1 MRTGAGYFDSGA
13 ESGEPQV
20 EPGNP
25 GVGPGEEHEAEL
37 DDVPGVGPEEEHEVE
52 LGCVPGAGHSGVEYD
67 EGPVAELG
75 TVPGVGREG
84 YPGTWLGGAHE
95 IGQIEVELGLF
106 VKGVGRRGEG
116 H

>member
-20 EPGNP
+20 EPGNH
-25 GVGPGEEHEAEL
+25 V
-37 DDVPGVGPEEEHEVE
+37 VGPEEEHEAE
-52 LGCVPGAGHSGVEYD
+52 SGDVPVVGVGGPVVDYD
-67 EGPVAELG
+67 EAPVAELG
-75 TVPGVGREG
+75 TVLGVGREG

-95 IGQIEVELGLF
+95 VGQTEVDLF